1 MLSQHEIQSYINRYE
16 KEALAFQKKA
26 EDYDK
31 TASQTPNKQDRD
43 RAIAKANEARK
54 NAHDSQAKAE
64 VLKKQLKSR
73 EEYQKTK
80 QDVVQNSVK
89 TVSNLQTK
97 DASKQKQSERYQ
109 QSQKTTD
116 AITGIS
122 KERLEAAREK
132 AAMEKAAREMKIAE
146 KNHDR

>member
-43 RAIAKANEARK
+43 RAMAKANEARK

-73 EEYQKTK
+73 EEH
-80 QDVVQNSVK
+80 
-89 TVSNLQTK
+89 
-97 DASKQKQSERYQ
+97 
-109 QSQKTTD
+109 QKTTD

-122 KERLEAAREK
+122 NERLQAAREK
-132 AAMEKAAREMKIAE
+132 AAMEKAAKEMKIAE
-146 KNHDR
+146 KNHER